1 MPQPAPGPGPDGRPI
16 VPDFDRHLRRG
27 LWIVA
32 LGFMIGAAVVYAAKA
47 ADDRSAFIRW
57 RKQVLEFVHG
67 TNIYDKYFFPNPPL
81 MPLSLYPLMA
91 LPKVTGA
98 VVWFGL
104 KVMMVAVSAWLCLR
118 MVARPDASARDE
130 VASWL
135 RNLRNLTIQTFRP
148 RAKLPPAEIP
158 PHPIPSWVQLA
169 IVVLSLRPILS
180 DLHHGNNNILILF
193 LVVGS
198 LAAWRAGYDV
208 LAGLLLALSVTY
220 KVTPALI
227 GLYYLYKRSWR
238 TVFASAVGMGLFL
251 LVVPSLFL
259 GPSFN
264 WLSLTTWWHRIL
276 RPYVESD
283 VAGVQEINQS
293 MIGVVMRILTRQVG
307 TERYSVQLQ
316 HLHLFSLDPRAVVL
330 ALKAASV
337 AMLGLLAWL
346 CRTKADRRDDPRL
359 LGEFALVVLVMLFV
373 SERSWK
379 HHYVTV
385 LLPFTYLAY
394 RAFDPRVS
402 RGARAAIGGALVLSS
417 LLMATTST
425 EVGTLFAHRQARSER
440 APRAAR
446 AAEPDAGDSIARL
459 VARGEGH
466 KVAQFYGMFF
476 WSGAVLFVAT
486 AWRVRVEGGRTPAVG
501 PGPARAVPAP
511 RASRGRSALR
521 EGASAAP

>member
-1 MPQPAPGPGPDGRPI
+1 
-16 VPDFDRHLRRG
+16 
-27 LWIVA
+27 
-32 LGFMIGAAVVYAAKA
+32 MIGAAVVYAAKA

-57 RKQVLEFVHG
+57 RKQVLEFVQG
-67 TNIYDKYFFPNPPL
+67 TNIYEKYFFPNPPL

-98 VVWFGL
+98 AVWYGL
-104 KVMMVAVSAWLCLR
+104 KVLMVALAAWMCMR
-118 MVARPDASARDE
+118 MVAMPDASARDE

-135 RNLRNLTIQTFRP
+135 RNLKNLTKQALNP

-158 PHPIPSWVQLA
+158 AHPIPSWVQLS
-169 IVVLSLRPILS
+169 ILLLSLRPILS

-220 KVTPALI
+220 KVTPALF

-238 TVFASAVGMGLFL
+238 TVFASALGMGLFL
-251 LVVPSLFL
+251 LAVPSLFL
-259 GPSFN
+259 GPEFN
-264 WLSLTTWWHRIL
+264 GLCLATWWHRIL

-293 MIGVVMRILTRQVG
+293 MIGVVMRILTKQVG
-307 TERYSVQLQ
+307 SERYSVQLQ
-316 HLHLFSLDPRAVVL
+316 HLHLFSLDPKLVVT
-330 ALKAASV
+330 ALKVASV
-337 AMLGLLAWL
+337 GMLGLLAWL
-346 CRTKADRRDDPRL
+346 CRTKNTRRDDPRL
-359 LGEFALVVLVMLFV
+359 LGEFALVVLAMLFV

-394 RAFDPRVS
+394 RAFNPRVP
-402 RGARAAIGGALVLSS
+402 RGARAAIGGALLLST

-425 EVGTLFAHRQARSER
+425 EVGRLFAHKASRSER
-440 APRAAR
+440 ATTAAR
-446 AAEPDAGDSIARL
+446 YAEAGDSIARL
-459 VARGEGH
+459 IAKGEGH
-466 KVAQFYGMFF
+466 EVAQFYGMFF
-476 WSGAVLFVAT
+476 WSGVILFVAT
-486 AWRVRVEGGRTPAVG
+486 AWRVRVEGKLVLEDETPSARAI
-501 PGPARAVPAP
+501 PAPHALRARPSTITSGPATP
-511 RASRGRSALR
+511 
-521 EGASAAP
+521 